1 MTTSW
6 PATGESRPSSTWTV
20 TYSTSGPT
28 AMARLEG
35 SVQGVVVQMRTSS
48 GRSAPWRSGSSRRR
62 PTVTVLSWRSW

>member
-6 PATGESRPSSTWTV
+6 PATGESRSSSTWTV

-28 AMARLEG
+28 AMATLEG

-48 GRSAPWRSGSSRRR
+48 GRSAP
-62 PTVTVLSWRSW
+62 